1 METAMPT
8 SSDVRLT
15 IHVNVQISA
24 FALQTIVA
32 NAKKVAPRDG
42 GGSLR
47 IDTADWV
54 SQMISK
60 FLEQRDFE
68 NFVKDGSNYM
78 P

>member
-1 METAMPT
+1 MPVA
-8 SSDVRLT
+8 SHDRLT
-15 IHVNVQISA
+15 IHANIQISA
-24 FALQTIVA
+24 SALQTIVA

-47 IDTADWV
+47 VDTADWV

-60 FLEQRDFE
+60 FLEEKDFE
-68 NFVKDGSNYM
+68 SFVKDGSKYM

>member
-1 METAMPT
+1 MPT
-8 SSDVRLT
+8 PSDDRLT

-24 FALQTIVA
+24 SALQSIVA
-32 NAKKVAPRDG
+32 NAKKVTPRDD

-47 IDTADWV
+47 VDTADWV
-54 SQMISK
+54 NQMISK

-68 NFVKDGSNYM
+68 SFVKDGSNYL

>member
-1 METAMPT
+1 MPT
-8 SSDVRLT
+8 PSHDRLT

-24 FALQTIVA
+24 SALQAIVA

-42 GGSLR
+42 GGSFR
-47 IDTADWV
+47 VDTADWV

-60 FLEQRDFE
+60 FLEEKDFE
-68 NFVKDGSNYM
+68 NFVKDGSKYL